1 MCKFQIAWWWRCN
14 INVYGVR
21 KTIHRQFICLFKL
34 PTTGWEKEVYCWLA
48 EIIFQYHSTLITLI
62 EFANVLVRIY
72 EKRIETLRQ
81 QIASIVTYFSGNV
94 MKALLKQS
102 LYCNFYN
109 LYDNKATQDRLINA
123 NLDVEQLFTPM
134 KKICSAIL

>member
-1 MCKFQIAWWWRCN
+1 M
-14 INVYGVR
+14 
-21 KTIHRQFICLFKL
+21 
-34 PTTGWEKEVYCWLA
+34 
-48 EIIFQYHSTLITLI
+48 
-62 EFANVLVRIY
+62 LVRIY